1 MNRSPK
7 FQVSGYGEVW
17 MIWIDFKATITM
29 FDSDFEFPGQ
39 TGNGAVSNRGDDDNV
54 KLKGC

>member
-7 FQVSGYGEVW
+7 FQVSRYGEVW
-17 MIWIDFKATITM
+17 IIWIDFKATITM

-39 TGNGAVSNRGDDDNV
+39 TGNGVSNRGDDWV
-54 KLKGC
+54 KLKGSC